1 MRAYQTL
8 TLFDVSSISQ
18 ILLVLNDIT
27 LFQTDIVDHSFA
39 VEWMQDFEVFHDALE
54 QEKSF
59 VSNLTKS
66 MSLVLEEFYNHL
78 KVIKFRSSV
87 A

>member
-1 MRAYQTL
+1 M
-8 TLFDVSSISQ
+8 
-18 ILLVLNDIT
+18 
-27 LFQTDIVDHSFA
+27 
-39 VEWMQDFEVFHDALE
+39 FHDALE